1 MRPETLQQALTQEQ
15 RDAGLYLEEPDDH
28 ILVLKRGDQV
38 LARFSQEGTSKGS
51 IQREAQKHVR
61 PE

>member
-1 MRPETLQQALTQEQ
+1 MRSETLQQALTQEQ

-28 ILVLKRGDQV
+28 ILELKRDDQV
-38 LARFSQEGTSKGS
+38 VARFSQVGASKGS
-51 IQREAQKHVR
+51 IQRKAQKHVK

>member
-1 MRPETLQQALTQEQ
+1 MLQALLTQEQ

-28 ILVLKRGDQV
+28 ILVLKRGRQV
-38 LARFSQEGTSKGS
+38 VARFSQGGATPES
-51 IQREAQKHVR
+51 IQREAQKHVK